1 MKEKKEKKET
11 RGTEKRPKTGK
22 PQNISFKV
30 KEQEELM
37 KFLIAQL
44 PHKNRNNIKTMLKKR
59 QVLVNGSAVT
69 QFNHLLKPGQ
79 TVELSRK
86 PGPAAAQMRG
96 IVVVY
101 EDKDLIVVNK
111 NAGLLTIA
119 TDKEK
124 RETVYSM
131 LSNYVKE
138 QHKSNKIFI
147 VHRLD
152 RETSGL
158 MMFAKSKEMQELLQE
173 SWKQTVAERSY
184 LAVIDGKLDPP
195 EGTHTSYLFESS
207 AFIVY
212 SSQNPEKGQKAITH
226 YSTLKSNDDYS
237 LLKVNLETGR
247 KNQIRVHLKD
257 LEHPIVGDKKYGST
271 SNPIGRLG
279 LHAWVLAFKHPITGK
294 KVRFETSI
302 PGSFLKLF

>member
-1 MKEKKEKKET
+1 MKEKKEKKEFKP
-11 RGTEKRPKTGK
+11 RR

-30 KEQEELM
+30 KEQDELM
-37 KFLIAQL
+37 KFLVVQM

-59 QVLVNGSAVT
+59 QVLVDGLAIT

-86 PGPAAAQMRG
+86 PGEAARQMKG
-96 IVVVY
+96 INVVY
-101 EDKDLIVVNK
+101 EDNDLIVVNK

-124 RETVYSM
+124 RETVFSM

-138 QHKSNKIFI
+138 QHKSNKIFV

-158 MMFAKSKEMQELLQE
+158 MMFAKSKEMKDLLQE
-173 SWKQTVAERSY
+173 SWKQTIAERSY
-184 LAVIDGKLDPP
+184 LAVIEGKLDPV

-212 SSQNPEKGQKAITH
+212 SSQNPEKGQRAVTH
-226 YSTLKSNDDYS
+226 YSTQKSNDAYS

-257 LEHPIVGDKKYGST
+257 LEHPIIGDKKYGST
-271 SNPIGRLG
+271 CNPIGRLG
-279 LHAWVLAFKHPITGK
+279 LHAWVLAFNHPITGK
-294 KVRFETSI
+294 KMRFETSV
-302 PGSFLKLF
+302 PSSFLKLF

>member
-11 RGTEKRPKTGK
+11 KPSEKRTK
-22 PQNISFKV
+22 PGQAPSIRFKV
-30 KEQEELM
+30 KVQEELM

-59 QVLVNGSAVT
+59 QVLVNGTAIT

-86 PGPAAAQMRG
+86 PGKAAVHLRG
-96 IVVVY
+96 INIVY

-131 LSNYVKE
+131 LSTYVKDE
-138 QHKSNKIFI
+138 NKNNKIYI
-147 VHRLD
+147 VHRID

-158 MMFAKSKEMQELLQE
+158 MMFAKNKEMQELLQE
-173 SWKQTVAERSY
+173 SWKQTIAERSY
-184 LAVIDGKLDPP
+184 LAVIEGKLDPP
-195 EGTHTSYLFESS
+195 EGTHISYLFESKV
-207 AFIVY
+207 FIVH
-212 SSQNPEKGQKAITH
+212 SSQDPEKGQKAITH
-226 YSTLKSNDDYS
+226 YSTLKSNDLYS

-257 LEHPIVGDKKYGST
+257 LEHPIIGDKKYGSK

-279 LHAWVLAFKHPITGK
+279 LHAWVLAFTHPITGK

-302 PGSFLKLF
+302 PSSFLKLF

>member
-1 MKEKKEKKET
+1 MKKKH
-11 RGTEKRPKTGK
+11 TGGESARSKK
-22 PQNISFKV
+22 PQTTTLVV

-44 PHKNRNNIKTMLKKR
+44 PHKNRNNIKTLLKKR
-59 QVLVNGSAVT
+59 QVLVDGKAIS
-69 QFNHLLKPGQ
+69 QFNYLLKPGQ
-79 TVELSRK
+79 KIALDQAPT
-86 PGPAAAQMRG
+86 AMATQMRG
-96 IVVVY
+96 ITVVH

-111 NAGLLTIA
+111 NAGLLTMA

-124 RETVYSM
+124 RATVYSI
-131 LSNYVKE
+131 LSSYVKD
-138 QHKSNKIFI
+138 KNKDSKIFI

-158 MMFAKSKEMQELLQE
+158 MLFAKNEEMKELLQE
-173 SWKQTVAERSY
+173 SWKETVEERSY

-195 EGTHTSYLFESS
+195 EGSYRSYLFESKVFKVHS
-207 AFIVY
+207 T
-212 SSQNPEKGQKAITH
+212 NDPEKGREAITH
-226 YSTLKSNDDYS
+226 YSTLKSNDNYS

-247 KNQIRVHLKD
+247 KNQIRVHLQELK
-257 LEHPIVGDKKYGST
+257 HPVVGDKKYGST

-294 KVRFETSI
+294 KVRFETSV

>member
-1 MKEKKEKKET
+1 MKEKKDKDKSPL
-11 RGTEKRPKTGK
+11 RGK
-22 PQNISFKV
+22 PQNMQFKV
-30 KEQEELM
+30 TQEQELM
-37 KFLIAQL
+37 KFLIEQL
-44 PHKNRNNIKTMLKKR
+44 PHKNRDNIKTMLKKK
-59 QVLVNGSAVT
+59 QVLVNGSAIS

-86 PGPAAAQMRG
+86 PGAAAYQMRG
-96 IVVVY
+96 VVIVY
-101 EDKDLIVVNK
+101 EDNDLIVVNK

-131 LSNYVKE
+131 LSTYVKE
-138 QHKSNKIFI
+138 ENRTNKIFI
-147 VHRLD
+147 VHRID

-158 MMFAKSKEMQELLQE
+158 MMFAKSKEMQEMLQE
-173 SWKQTVAERSY
+173 SWKKTIAERSY
-184 LAVIDGKLDPP
+184 LAVIEGKLDPP
-195 EGTHTSYLFESS
+195 QGTHMSYLFESKV
-207 AFIVY
+207 FIVH
-212 SSQNPEKGQKAITH
+212 STQDPERGQQAITH
-226 YSTLKSNDDYS
+226 YSTLKNNDDYS

-257 LEHPIVGDKKYGST
+257 LEHPIIGDKKYGST

-279 LHAWVLAFKHPITGK
+279 LHAWVLAFRHPVSGK
-294 KVRFETSI
+294 MFRFETSV